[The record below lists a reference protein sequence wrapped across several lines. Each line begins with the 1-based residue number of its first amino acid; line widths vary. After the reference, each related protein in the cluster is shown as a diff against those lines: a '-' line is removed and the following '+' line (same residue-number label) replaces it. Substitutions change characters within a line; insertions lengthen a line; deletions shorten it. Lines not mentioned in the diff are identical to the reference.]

1 MTILNMMRL
10 PLRLPVMSGTLLLL
24 IGQMALIIAS
34 FRKNR
39 NRRIR
44 ALFIL
49 HFVIGFFL
57 TYLPMLLLEWGLRY
71 PLEEERLPGI
81 IRSFRDLPVWTL
93 VCYEILSAASLSAAF
108 LELRRFSRD
117 NLTPECVKET
127 MDLLPAGIAFGR
139 PDGTAVFSN
148 VAMNRLSR
156 ILTGKGITNLFTFRD
171 VLAGNPV
178 DDDENSLQ
186 AELPG
191 GAGVWQITSEYLN
204 AEDEPYIQM
213 TATDI
218 TEQAAIAA
226 ELSDKNRKLRDLHMR
241 LEIYN
246 RQANRIVIAQE
257 LLTARMT
264 VHSEVGSVLLES
276 RHYLKDP
283 NSIDED
289 MLLQALRNTNTYLLR
304 EYEEDDTDR
313 DPLAD
318 ALETAEAIGVEVI
331 LAGVPPVAEPL
342 RGILAAAVG
351 ECSTNTVKHADGN
364 QLRVDVRTDGAKSSV
379 TFTLQSNG
387 TPPSET
393 IRESGGLLSLRTLV
407 EKHRGTMQVISDP
420 VFRLVLTLPT
430 DLQE

>member
-1 MTILNMMRL
+1 MMHQ
-10 PLRLPVMSGTLLLL
+10 PLRMPVMSGALLLL

-34 FRKNR
+34 FSKNR
-39 NRRIR
+39 SLKLQ

-49 HFVIGFFL
+49 HFIVGFFL
-57 TYLPMLLLEWGLRY
+57 VYLPMLLLEWSLRV
-71 PLEEERLPGI
+71 PQEEVRLPEI
-81 IRSFRDLPVWTL
+81 VRTFRELPVWIL
-93 VCYEILSAASLSAAF
+93 ILYEVLSVASLLAAF

-117 NLTPECVKET
+117 NLTPDCVKET
-127 MDLLPAGIAFGR
+127 MDLLPAGVAFGQ

-148 VAMNRLSR
+148 VAMNHLSR
-156 ILTGKGITNLFTFRD
+156 SLTGKGITNLLTFREA
-171 VLAGNPV
+171 LADNP
-178 DDDENSLQ
+178 DDDEKNSLR
-186 AELPG
+186 AEMPG
-191 GAGVWQITSEYLN
+191 GGVWQVTSETMD
-204 AEDEPYIQM
+204 ADGEPYIQM

-226 ELSDKNRKLRDLHMR
+226 ELAEKNRKLRELHMR
-241 LEIYN
+241 LDIYN

-257 LLTARMT
+257 LLTARMA

-283 NSIDED
+283 SSIDES

-318 ALETAEAIGVEVI
+318 ALETAEAIGVEV
-331 LAGVPPVAEPL
+331 LLTGVPPAEEPL
-342 RGILAAAVG
+342 RGILAAAIG

-364 QLRVDVRTDGAKSSV
+364 RLQVDIRKGLGGSSV

-387 TPPSET
+387 TPPAET
-393 IRESGGLLSLRTLV
+393 VRESGGLLSLRTLA
-407 EKHRGTMQVISDP
+407 EKNRGTMQIISSP
-420 VFRLVLTLPT
+420 AFRLILTFPA
-430 DLQE
+430 DLKA